1 MAGFTALVFAYLLSQ
16 FYRSFLAVLTPVLGP
31 DLGMSDGQLAQASG
45 AWFLLFAVMQI
56 PVGYWLD
63 TYGPRLTA
71 GLLHGV
77 AGGGGAALF
86 AMSQNG
92 THLIIAMALIGIG
105 CAPVLMAAVYLFAR
119 MYSPARF
126 ATLSS
131 TFIAVGSLGN
141 VVASEPMA
149 AAAASMGWRQ
159 ACWYLCAIT
168 VIVAVAIL
176 LAVRDPERI
185 VIADRGKGAGSYFS
199 LMKIRQL
206 WPILPC
212 VFVGYAVVAGIR
224 GLWAGPYLEQ
234 VYGQDML
241 QIGRISLFLAI
252 ALSLGSLM
260 YGPLDR
266 IFNTRKW
273 VVFWGNA
280 IVAIAVLWL
289 ALLPPASV
297 AMAAV
302 FLVVI
307 GLFGAGYA
315 VQLAHVRGFVPN
327 HMAGRGV
334 TLMNFFAIGGAALM
348 QLLTGWTYDYAAQ
361 SAGQDAA
368 FRALFLFYGVVLAAS
383 LAIYLFSRDVKPH
396 PH

>member
-1 MAGFTALVFAYLLSQ
+1 MAGFVALVFAYVLSQ
-16 FYRSFLAVLTPVLGP
+16 FYRSFLAVLTPVLRP

-45 AWFLLFAVMQI
+45 AWFLLFALMQFPI
-56 PVGYWLD
+56 GYCLD
-63 TYGPRLTA
+63 TYGPRRTA
-71 GLLHGV
+71 GLLLGV
-77 AGGGGAALF
+77 AGGGGAAVF

-131 TFIAVGSLGN
+131 TFIAVGTLGN

-149 AAAASMGWRQ
+149 AAAQAIGWRP
-159 ACWYLCAIT
+159 ACWVLCTITIVVALAIM
-168 VIVAVAIL
+168 
-176 LAVRDPERI
+176 LAVRDPEPI
-185 VIADRGKGAGSYFS
+185 EAGDQAGGGGSYLS
-199 LMKIRQL
+199 LIKIRQL

-212 VFVGYAVVAGIR
+212 VFVGYAVVAGVR
-224 GLWAGPYLEQ
+224 GLWTGPYLEQ
-234 VYGQDML
+234 VYGQDMM

-280 IVAIAVLWL
+280 IVAIAAFWL
-289 ALLPPASV
+289 ALMPPATVTLAAILLV
-297 AMAAV
+297 A
-302 FLVVI
+302 I

-315 VQLAHVRGFVPN
+315 VQLAHVRAFVPN
-327 HMAGRGV
+327 HLAGRGV
-334 TLMNFFAIGGAALM
+334 TLMNFFAIGGAAVM
-348 QLLTGWTYDYAAQ
+348 QLATGWTYDYAAET
-361 SAGQDAA
+361 AGQDTA
-368 FRALFLFYGVVLAAS
+368 FQALFMFYGVVLVAS
-383 LAIYLFSRDVKPH
+383 LAIYLFSQDVKPGR
-396 PH
+396 